1 MSIALLLT
9 TFAGLAITR
18 TGAVPSTVVPSTVVF
33 STVTGQSR
41 GMRDSIIAAEGDD
54 VAGLRSMRPVFSW
67 LAGR

>member
-18 TGAVPSTVVPSTVVF
+18 TGAVPSTVVP